1 MSRPIVTFGGLNTM
15 WMVVMFDLPVD
26 TKAAIKEANDFR
38 IRLKKD
44 GFMMM
49 QLSVYSRHCP
59 SRENA
64 DVHERRIRKMLP
76 PDGEVRIIRI
86 TDKQFGNMKIF
97 HGKRRKPTENAPKQ
111 LQMF

>member
-1 MSRPIVTFGGLNTM
+1 MGRPIITFGGLKTV
-15 WMVVMFDLPVD
+15 WLVVMFDLPVD
-26 TKAAIKEANDFR
+26 TKKAIKEANDFR
-38 IRLKKD
+38 IRIKKD

-64 DVHERRIRKMLP
+64 DVHEKRIKKILP
-76 PDGEVRIIRI
+76 PDGEVRVMRI
-86 TDKQFGNMKIF
+86 TDKQFGKMKIF
-97 HGKRRKPTENAPKQ
+97 QGKRRKPTEHAPKQ

>member
-1 MSRPIVTFGGLNTM
+1 MKTFGGLKTM
-15 WMVVMFDLPVD
+15 WMIVMFDLPVD
-26 TKAAIKEANDFR
+26 TKAAIREANDFR
-38 IRLKKD
+38 KRIKND
-44 GFMMM
+44 GFMRM

-64 DVHERRIRKMLP
+64 DVHEQRVRKILP

-86 TDKQFGNMKIF
+86 TDKQFGKMKVF
-97 HGKRRKPTENAPKQ
+97 HGKRRKATEKAPKQ

>member
-1 MSRPIVTFGGLNTM
+1 MITFGGYKTM

-38 IRLKKD
+38 IKLKKD
-44 GFMMM
+44 GFLMM
-49 QLSVYSRHCP
+49 QYSIYTRHCP

-64 DVHERRIRKMLP
+64 DVHERRVKRNLP
-76 PDGEVRIIRI
+76 PDGEVRILRV
-86 TDKQFGNMKIF
+86 TDRQFGKMKIF
-97 HGKRRKPTENAPKQ
+97 RGKRRKAVENAPPQ

>member
-1 MSRPIVTFGGLNTM
+1 M

-26 TKAAIKEANDFR
+26 TKSAVKHANDFR
-38 IRLKKD
+38 IKLKKD
-44 GFMMM
+44 GFLMM
-49 QLSVYSRHCP
+49 QYSIYTRHCP

-64 DVHERRIRKMLP
+64 DVHERRVKRSLP

-86 TDKQFGNMKIF
+86 TDRQFGKMKIF
-97 HGKRRKPTENAPKQ
+97 RGKRRKAVQNAPTQ

>member
-1 MSRPIVTFGGLNTM
+1 MKTFGGMKTM
-15 WMVVMFDLPVD
+15 WLIVMFDLPVD
-26 TKAAIKEANDFR
+26 TKEARKEANDFR

-44 GFMMM
+44 GFLMT

-59 SRENA
+59 SRENT
-64 DVHERRIRKMLP
+64 DVHERRIKKFLP

-86 TDKQFGNMKIF
+86 TDKQFGKMKIF
-97 HGKRRKPTENAPKQ
+97 RGRRRKATENAPKQ

>member
-1 MSRPIVTFGGLNTM
+1 M
-15 WMVVMFDLPVD
+15 WMIVMFDLPVD
-26 TKAAIKEANDFR
+26 TKPAMKAANDFR

-44 GFMMM
+44 GFKMM

-64 DVHERRIRKMLP
+64 DVHERRVKKYLP
-76 PDGEVRIIRI
+76 PDGEVRIMRI
-86 TDKQFGNMKIF
+86 TDKQFGKMKIF
-97 HGKRRKPTENAPKQ
+97 FGKRRKAVENAPKQ